1 MPPKSRGSQEL
12 KKQQTTE
19 HYKADCLTPKEFF
32 VCGTVG
38 IRVKRMICRTE
49 GGKNS
54 LYVGTVAIR
63 VKR

>member
-32 VCGTVG
+32 VCGTVD

-54 LYVGTVAIR
+54 LYV
-63 VKR
+63 